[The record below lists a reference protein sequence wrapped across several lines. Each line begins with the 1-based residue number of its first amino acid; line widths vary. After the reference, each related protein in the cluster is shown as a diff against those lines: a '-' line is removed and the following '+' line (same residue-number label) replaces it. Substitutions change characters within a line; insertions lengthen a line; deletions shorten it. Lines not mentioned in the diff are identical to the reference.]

1 MDNSKEIWKDIQG
14 YEGLYQVSNLG
25 RVKSL
30 YKGGTILKGSVN
42 NRGYHIVMLYK
53 GGKYK
58 HFLIHRLVAQA
69 FISNPQKLPQV
80 NHKDEDKSNN
90 SVSNLEWCTN
100 IYNNLYHDK
109 AKRVG
114 VKEGKPV
121 AQYTLSGKLVRVWK
135 SSHEAERIGYH
146 ARHIGECCSGKIQT
160 HQGYMWRF
168 VLGDEAPATIDP
180 YIKKRFTNR
189 ADLSKPVGQYDLN
202 GNLIKIWPSRHEAKR
217 SGFDDASISYHLK
230 NGKPYKGYFWK
241 QM

>member
-58 HFLIHRLVAQA
+58 HLLIHRLVAQA

-80 NHKDEDKSNN
+80 NHKDEDKFNN

-121 AQYTLSGKLVRVWK
+121 AQYTLSGKLVRFG
-135 SSHEAERIGYH
+135 S
-146 ARHIGECCSGKIQT
+146 RHTRQKEPATMLGILVSV
-160 HQGYMWRF
+160 
-168 VLGDEAPATIDP
+168 VLGKYKLTKGICG
-180 YIKKRFTNR
+180 
-189 ADLSKPVGQYDLN
+189 DLCLAMKHQ
-202 GNLIKIWPSRHEAKR
+202 
-217 SGFDDASISYHLK
+217 
-230 NGKPYKGYFWK
+230 
-241 QM
+241 